1 MFLPNRK
8 LFTSNVLICIAIALF
23 VYFLLQTSL
32 LHWLLLQLINL
43 LLNIH
48 FSKILGKSS
57 FTPSLASL
65 LLDFCVLLICAYF
78 WSYLQRPLERVGA
91 TAALGVF
98 LIPVTWH
105 LFITYDI
112 LSISVLLVLGVT
124 LCMTLEAARE
134 FLRNR
139 VNRKLTEEKHDAE
152 YNILRH
158 LNHNVK
164 PNIQMAKSPVTAVIS
179 YLHSKNLL
187 NEPLAKR
194 LDGSVET
201 VGEALSNAMI
211 SLEHINN
218 VLEAAREL
226 VIHEIK
232 REDFEEIELCR
243 LLREEIVPLYAS
255 KLTITVDCAR
265 AMPIRLHRQS
275 FIEAMNNLI
284 RNAETHGFQGDCTTA
299 ELLFQLTEKRKSVV
313 IDYTNNGRPFPEN
326 LAEKDFLAFGQK
338 SGDSPG
344 EGLGGAWIGKVIAAH
359 NGSFEI
365 IRDGHPLHFRIMLP
379 KGGT

>member
-1 MFLPNRK
+1 M
-8 LFTSNVLICIAIALF
+8 AIALF

-48 FSKILGKSS
+48 FSKMLVKAS
-57 FTPSLASL
+57 FTPSPASL

-78 WSYLQRPLERVGA
+78 WSYLQRPLKRVGA

-105 LFITYDI
+105 LFSTYDI
-112 LSISVLLVLGVT
+112 LSISVLLVFGVT
-124 LCMTLEAARE
+124 FCMTLEAARE
-134 FLRNR
+134 FLLNR
-139 VNRKLTEEKHDAE
+139 VNRKLTEEKYDAE

-179 YLHSKNLL
+179 YLDSKNLL

-194 LDGSVET
+194 LDGSEET

-218 VLEAAREL
+218 ILEAAREL
-226 VIHEIK
+226 VIQEI
-232 REDFEEIELCR
+232 RCEDFEETDLCR
-243 LLREEIVPLYAS
+243 LLQQEIVPLYAS

-265 AMPIRLHRQS
+265 AITVRLHRQS

-284 RNAETHGFQGDCTTA
+284 RNAETHGFQGDCSTA
-299 ELLFQLTEKRKSVV
+299 ELMFRIAEKRKSVI
-313 IDYTNNGRPFPEN
+313 IDYTNNGRRFPEN
-326 LAEKDFLAFGQK
+326 LTEKDFLAFGHK

-365 IRDGHPLHFRIMLP
+365 IRDEHPLHFRITLP